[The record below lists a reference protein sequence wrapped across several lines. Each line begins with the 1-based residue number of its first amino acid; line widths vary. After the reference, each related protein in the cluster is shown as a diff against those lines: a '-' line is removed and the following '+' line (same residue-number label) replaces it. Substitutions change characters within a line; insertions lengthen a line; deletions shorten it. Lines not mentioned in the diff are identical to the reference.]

1 MSNYFFMYSFA
12 QICVSK
18 KIGADFDVKTCTST
32 VTMHMDVAKCTF
44 TALSNCF
51 RDI

>member
-1 MSNYFFMYSFA
+1 MYSFA

-18 KIGADFDVKTCTST
+18 KIGADFDIDSRTST
-32 VTMHMDVAKCTF
+32 VAMHLDVAKRTF
-44 TALSNCF
+44 TAQSNCF